1 MQILQPPDWVAPK
14 GYVNG
19 IAARGTTVVVAGQ
32 IGWNSACVFE
42 SDDFVAQFRQAL
54 ANVIAVAAEAGA
66 RPEHIV
72 KLTWYIT
79 DKQEYLSALRAV
91 GAAYRE
97 LMGRWYPA
105 MAVVQ
110 VTALMEDRAKIEI
123 EAMAIIPDGA
133 AA

>member
-1 MQILQPPDWVAPK
+1 MQILQPPDWAAPK

-32 IGWNSACVFE
+32 IGWNAACVFE
-42 SDDFVAQFRQAL
+42 TDDFVAQFRQAL

-66 RPEHIV
+66 KPEHIV

-79 DKQEYLSALRAV
+79 DKQEYLASLRAV

-110 VTALMEDRAKIEI
+110 VSALMEDRAKIEI
-123 EAMAIIPDGA
+123 EALAIIPD
-133 AA
+133 